1 MGRHLLCLP
10 CALLLAG
17 CCVPAASSS
26 HPFPPAPTPVIGPTP
41 RCPFDVSS
49 AVENTV
55 VLLDDPRAA
64 QGVDTCA
71 AAVTALITEGGGSI
85 EEAHPFWPDGR
96 YRLTLQT
103 GSSSESLSVTDIT
116 DLADAVPLYG
126 EGISATQTIA
136 IAANP
141 DWLEATT
148 DDQVRRAALRAC
160 VHVGQHLLRMGYLA
174 TAAGVPP
181 ECLADANQQAI
192 VHARQVGYRPE
203 PLAYA
208 VVMLDAGETGAPAG
222 PLLDVFRSLFPSER
236 TLEGVV
242 RSPAYGQWRA
252 SVTDLLGG
260 Q

>member
-1 MGRHLLCLP
+1 MGRYVSCLLC
-10 CALLLAG
+10 AFLLAG

-26 HPFPPAPTPVIGPTP
+26 HPFPPASTPVIGPTP

-55 VLLDDPRAA
+55 ALLDDPRAA
-64 QGVDTCA
+64 QGVGTCA

-85 EEAHPFWPDGR
+85 EETHPFWPDGC
-96 YRLTLQT
+96 YKLTVEV
-103 GSSSESLSVTDIT
+103 GSSGGSLSVTDIT
-116 DLADAVPLYG
+116 GLADSAPLYG

-136 IAANP
+136 ISVDP
-141 DWLEATT
+141 DWLEAAT
-148 DDQVRRAALRAC
+148 DDQVHRAAMREC

-174 TAAGVPP
+174 TTAGVPS

-192 VHARQVGYRPE
+192 VHARQVGCRPE

-208 VVMLDAGETGAPAG
+208 VVMLDARETGTPAG
-222 PLLDVFRSLFPSER
+222 PLLDTFRSTFPTER
-236 TLEGVV
+236 TLEGVL

-252 SVTDLLGG
+252 SVTDLLSG